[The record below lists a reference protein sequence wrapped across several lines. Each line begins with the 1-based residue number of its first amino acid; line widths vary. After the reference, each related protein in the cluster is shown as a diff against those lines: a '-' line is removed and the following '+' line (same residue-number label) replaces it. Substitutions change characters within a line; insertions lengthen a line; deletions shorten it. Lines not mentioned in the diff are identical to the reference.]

1 MNKKILLLLFLS
13 CLLFILP
20 QNVYAAYD
28 AIINGSSVRI
38 RSGAGT
44 NYSALYTVGTG
55 TPISVVDKTLYSGDG
70 CSAKWYKV
78 TYKSKTGYVCSTYVK
93 FVDNSY
99 SGMNTS
105 DWEARVNANNINV
118 RKGAGTKYASLGQLS
133 LGVNVQI
140 LSTTSVN
147 DSNCSSGKWY
157 KIKYYVNKTGYIC
170 SKYVTKKSSVTATNE
185 EYALTLKAAGFT
197 DSYIPYLTYLHNKYP
212 EWTFIAKNTKVAFS
226 TAVSSEEGKN
236 YMQTTNDNYRTSNKP
251 AEGSSWFYANTGV
264 IAFYMDPRNWLTEGR
279 IFMFEK
285 LDYTEDFDDKYPQM
299 IKSIF
304 GSGKLSADK
313 YTIPMFNAGK
323 TNKISPVHIA
333 SRIKQEVGAN
343 GSASTSGEEFTW
355 KGKKYSGY
363 YNFFNIGAYE
373 VTIDGVHYSAV
384 TRGLAYA
391 AKLVRSSGSLWNN
404 IETAITEGSQFLANG
419 YINSGQGTLYYQK
432 FNVSPDA
439 HYSRY
444 THQYMTNIQA
454 PATEG
459 NSAYNSYKAAGILN
473 EPFIFEIPVYNYMP
487 PSTSLPDSGDINNDL
502 ATLEVEGYSI
512 SPNFDED
519 VIDYET
525 FVPNT
530 TTEVV
535 VKATAK
541 SSKATIAGTGTV
553 TLNDEDTVVTIAV
566 TSETQDV
573 KRYTVT
579 IKKVNNGSGN
589 NDNNGNNGS
598 NDDNGNNN
606 TGNGDNNNNGQTEQT
621 SFDTILNNAAISL
634 TNDDITNIK
643 YNTSASTILNRLTS
657 AGATNVTITD
667 NKNNPVTNSSLIG
680 TGYKLNITLNNE
692 TKTYVFVIR
701 GDTSGDGK
709 INSLDLLQILKHIN
723 GDKKLTSYYLKAAD
737 TSRDNKVNSLD
748 LLQVLK
754 HINGDKKL

>member
-1 MNKKILLLLFLS
+1 MNKKVLLFIIFA
-13 CLLFILP
+13 CFLLILP

-28 AIINGSSVRI
+28 AIISGNSVRI

-44 NYSALYTVGTG
+44 DHSALYTVSAG
-55 TPISVVDKTLYSGDG
+55 TPISVVDKTLHSGTG

-78 TYKSKTGYVCSTYVK
+78 TYKSKTGYVCSSYVK

-99 SGMNTS
+99 TGMNTS
-105 DWEARVNANNINV
+105 DWIARVNANNINV
-118 RKGAGTKYASLGQLS
+118 RKGAGTNYDSVGKLS
-133 LGVNVQI
+133 LGVNVKI
-140 LSTTSVN
+140 LSTTSSN
-147 DSNCSSGKWY
+147 DSNCSTKKWH
-157 KIKYYVNKTGYIC
+157 KIQYDGTKTAYIC
-170 SKYVTKKSSVTATNE
+170 SKYVTAKTSVTAYDE
-185 EYALTLKAAGFT
+185 EYAATLRAAGFPE
-197 DSYIPYLTYLHNKYP
+197 SYIPYLTFMHRNHP
-212 EWTFIAKNTKVAFS
+212 EWVFIAKNTKVAFS
-226 TAVSSEEGKN
+226 VAVSSEEGKN
-236 YMQTTNDNYRTSNKP
+236 YMQTTNNNYRTSTKP

-279 IFMFEK
+279 VFMFEK
-285 LDYTEDFDDKYPQM
+285 LDYTADFDDKYPQM

-304 GSGKLSADK
+304 GSGKLSADA

-323 TNKISPVHIA
+323 ANKISPVHIA

-343 GSASTSGEEFTW
+343 GSASTSGTEFTW

-444 THQYMTNIQA
+444 THQYMTNVQA

-459 NSAYNSYKAAGILN
+459 NSAYNSYKAGGIIN
-473 EPFIFEIPVYNYMP
+473 EPFIFEIPVYYYMP
-487 PSTSLPDSGDINNDL
+487 EVTSLPASGDMNNNLSSLSVD
-502 ATLEVEGYSI
+502 GYSI

-519 VIDYET
+519 VITYET
-525 FVPNT
+525 FVPNG

-535 VKATAK
+535 VNATAQ
-541 SSKATIAGTGTV
+541 SSKATVTGTGTIS
-553 TLNDEDTVVTIAV
+553 LNDEDTDVTITV
-566 TSETQDV
+566 TSETQDE

-579 IKKVNNGSGN
+579 IKKVLGNTGNNDDNGNSGNNDN
-589 NDNNGNNGS
+589 NDNNGNNNS
-598 NDDNGNNN
+598 NNENN
-606 TGNGDNNNNGQTEQT
+606 EQPST
-621 SFDTILNNAAISL
+621 TIDTILTTSAISV

-643 YNTSASTILNRLTS
+643 YDTNASSILNKLTS
-657 AGATNVTITD
+657 AGATNVSITD
-667 NKNNPVTNSSLIG
+667 SKGNQVANSSLIG
-680 TGYKLNITLNNE
+680 TGYKLTITINNE
-692 TKTYVFVIR
+692 TKTYTFVIR

-723 GDKKLTSYYLKAAD
+723 GDKKLTSSYLKAAD
-737 TSRDNKVNSLD
+737 TSKDGKVNSLD